1 MRKLS
6 EEEQKELAILKAS
19 NEMIKKTQEE
29 AKLRKRGSK
38 TLSLLNGIESEIE
51 SKVKN
56 IGATKEDMES
66 IEYSKPIEKK
76 KDILSNDSVTK
87 NNTASNNSNDIT
99 LLQSK
104 PDEIKP
110 IINSNSSTA
119 TGNSNNNRRRGK
131 AKVTTSSEV
140 NMQDESNNV
149 VTMIDETIPYDV
161 LPLPSNGEVY
171 PNKKGKI
178 AVSYLTAADENIIT
192 SPNLYRDGTI
202 LDVLL
207 SRKIMDKSINPDL
220 LCKGDRDA
228 IILWLRANGYG
239 VDFPISVRDPKT
251 GKDFE
256 TTIDLSNIKTKD
268 FTLKG
273 DDEGYFDYETVIRKD
288 KIKFKFFNRLDE
300 LELNDIE
307 NGDKGSGTKKRLEK
321 IVSDL
326 KEELMNTDMLSDN
339 DRNKMISCI
348 NTIESWEKNIP
359 SDSGNGVDGN
369 ENHTITNT
377 MEMSIVEVNGN
388 RDRNFIHRYVI
399 TMPAKEALEFRKYL
413 SKHEPGMDFRITV
426 ERPESLGGGSFD
438 TFLKLDN
445 TLFLNIS

>member
-1 MRKLS
+1 MRKLT

-19 NEMIKKTQEE
+19 NEMIRKTQEE
-29 AKLRKRGSK
+29 AKLMGKSGK
-38 TLSLLNGIESEIE
+38 TLSLLNGIENEIE
-51 SKVKN
+51 SKAKH
-56 IGATKEDMES
+56 IGATKEEMES
-66 IEYSKPIEKK
+66 VEYSKPTKK
-76 KDILSNDSVTK
+76 KKNILSSDSTTY
-87 NNTASNNSNDIT
+87 NNTNSNGSNDIT
-99 LLQSK
+99 PLQTKS
-104 PDEIKP
+104 DEIKP
-110 IINSNSSTA
+110 IINSNSSS
-119 TGNSNNNRRRGK
+119 GRGKSK
-131 AKVTTSSEV
+131 AKVTTSNDVSNSSQNV
-140 NMQDESNNV
+140 DSSNNNSTSMFDES
-149 VTMIDETIPYDV
+149 IPYDV
-161 LPLPSNGEVY
+161 LPLPSNGEAY
-171 PNKKGKI
+171 PNKKSRI

-207 SRKIMDKSINPDL
+207 RRKIIDKSINPDL

-239 VDFPISVRDPKT
+239 VEFPISVRDPKT

-256 TTIDLSNIKTKD
+256 TTIDLSNIKTKE

-273 DDEGYFDYETVIRKD
+273 DSEGYFDYETVIRKD

-300 LELNDIE
+300 LELNEIE
-307 NGDKGSGTKKRLEK
+307 NGNKGSGTKKRLEK
-321 IVSDL
+321 IVADL

-339 DRNKMISCI
+339 DRSKMISCI

-359 SDSGNGVDGN
+359 SDSSDGVDGN

-388 RDRNFIHRYVI
+388 RDRDFIRRYVL

-426 ERPESLGGGSFD
+426 ERPESLGGGSFE